1 MLLLLGS
8 VGGSRQRGGCF
19 DWEVSEAEAEAQ
31 RRTVRRGCR
40 GRRMPADGRRRRRP
54 QHVEEESREDENARE
69 TLLECLFLL
78 SD

>member
-40 GRRMPADGRRRRRP
+40 GRRMPADGRRRRR
-54 QHVEEESREDENARE
+54 HNMRKRSLEKTRMLGRR
-69 TLLECLFLL
+69 LLECSFLL